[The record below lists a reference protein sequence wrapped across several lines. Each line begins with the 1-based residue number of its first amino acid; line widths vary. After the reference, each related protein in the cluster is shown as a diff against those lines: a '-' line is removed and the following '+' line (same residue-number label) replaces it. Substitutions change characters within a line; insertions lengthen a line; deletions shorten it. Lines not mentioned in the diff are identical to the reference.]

1 MTELKKKRIELKLSQ
16 VAMSIKLDVA
26 TNTYRNWETGQN
38 KPNDINKQVIKDV
51 LGLEV

>member
-1 MTELKKKRIELKLSQ
+1 MNKIKQERLKRRLTQLKLADMLG
-16 VAMSIKLDVA
+16 VHI
-26 TNTYRNWETGQN
+26 NTVNDWELEKK